1 MIDTKSILDNFVDV
15 YLAENGA
22 DTEDLTIM
30 DKLGEVTAQ
39 PKIDSESKGDF
50 GGTSTSDNEKI
61 SDAIC
66 TVNNSRVI
74 APENHRK
81 REFAGDGKKIIL
93 RDRRLEN
100 WLKCWVEYLRDAYK
114 LASEE
119 DRPLIFAVGEMWRGV
134 MNEVKGRYSAQF
146 RAVKLELNNFESV
159 EYEIDPTTETVT
171 LKYDREF
178 LIYATKKVI
187 EGVIKKYP
195 EVFNRI
201 LDQQLMPLNIATAM
215 IQESARLNR
224 WAKKFAVDEILTFT
238 GGVIYEDESGVEY
251 VLSYDVVL
259 MVDILKGE
267 DGAVFDG

>member
-1 MIDTKSILDNFVDV
+1 M
-15 YLAENGA
+15 
-22 DTEDLTIM
+22 
-30 DKLGEVTAQ
+30 
-39 PKIDSESKGDF
+39 
-50 GGTSTSDNEKI
+50 
-61 SDAIC
+61 
-66 TVNNSRVI
+66 
-74 APENHRK
+74 
-81 REFAGDGKKIIL
+81 
-93 RDRRLEN
+93 
-100 WLKCWVEYLRDAYK
+100 KCWVEYLRDAYK

-119 DRPLIFAVGEMWRGV
+119 DRPLLFAVGEMWRGV

-146 RAVKLELNNFESV
+146 NCAKLLELNNFESV

-171 LKYDREF
+171 LKYDQEF

-187 EGVIKKYP
+187 EGVIKKYS

-215 IQESARLNR
+215 IQETARLNR

-238 GGVIYEDESGVEY
+238 GGAIYEDESGVEY